1 MPDDTS
7 ISTDA
12 QQDNLKRR
20 TARSMKWNVIDRFGS
35 QILYAVT
42 GVVLARLLSQHDFG
56 LVGAVLVFQAFASLL
71 IDSGL
76 SSALIQ
82 RKAPSR
88 LDYSSVLWFNII
100 ASITLYALLFVA
112 APAIS
117 GWFHGGDQLTALAR
131 VMFLSLPL
139 NAAAIVQTNLY
150 TKQLNVRPV
159 AIANAIGLCAGAIIG
174 IWLAFAGYGAWAIV
188 WQTITVAAVKTLMLW
203 IMSKWRPLYRLS
215 WKALWSFAGVGAG
228 MMLTSLLNTI
238 FQNIYAFLIGNRVG
252 LVSLGYYSQAD
263 KWSKMM
269 TASLSQVLT
278 STFVPVL
285 SGVQDQA
292 ERFARLASKMDRV
305 TAYIL
310 FPVMVGLAVCA
321 TPIFHI
327 LFGAKWDASI
337 ILFQL
342 LLARGI
348 FTVLTGLYSNY
359 LLALGR
365 ARTIFY
371 LEVLRDTVALVAI
384 AITFPYMALST
395 SDNIVLGVEILL
407 WGQLAAAIVAWAA
420 SLFAVSRATA
430 VPIRRYLADIAP
442 YAAMAVVIGAGMLAI
457 GNALAFSPWLALP
470 TQVVFGA
477 ALYLG
482 ANRCLGST
490 VQNEAL
496 AYILPRC
503 KTSKQGSS
511 EDK

>member
-1 MPDDTS
+1 MPDSPEQNTGTAPQDT
-7 ISTDA
+7 
-12 QQDNLKRR
+12 LKRR

-42 GVVLARLLSQHDFG
+42 GVVLARLLTQHDFG

-82 RKAPSR
+82 RKAPTR

-100 ASITLYALLFVA
+100 AAAALYAVLFVC

-117 GWFHGGDQLTALAR
+117 SWFHGGDELTALAR

-150 TKQLNVRPV
+150 TKQLNVRPI
-159 AIANAIGLCAGAIIG
+159 AIANAVGLCAGAVIG

-188 WQTITVAAVKTLMLW
+188 WQTIAVASAKTLMLW
-203 IMSKWRPLYRLS
+203 TMSHWRPLYRLS
-215 WKALWSFAGVGAG
+215 WKSLRSFVGVGAG

-238 FQNIYAFLIGNRVG
+238 FLNIYAFLIGNRVG

-269 TASLSQVLT
+269 TASLGQVFT

-310 FPVMVGLAVCA
+310 FPIMIGLAVCA
-321 TPIFHI
+321 TQIFHI
-327 LFGAKWDASI
+327 LFGEKWDPSI

-348 FTVLTGLYSNY
+348 FTVLTGLYSNF

-371 LEVLRDTVALVAI
+371 MEVLRDAVALAAI
-384 AITFPYMALST
+384 AATFPYMSWSCA
-395 SDNIVLGVEILL
+395 DNIVLGVEILL
-407 WGQLAAAIVAWAA
+407 WGQLAASIVAWLA
-420 SLFAVSRATA
+420 SLIAVSRATA
-430 VPIRRYLADIAP
+430 VSVRRYLADIAP
-442 YAAMAVVIGAGMLAI
+442 YAAMSAAIGAAMFLLGMVPA
-457 GNALAFSPWLALP
+457 SPWLVLP
-470 TQVVFGA
+470 AQA
-477 ALYLG
+477 ALGAGLYLL
-482 ANRCLGST
+482 ANRFLGST
-490 VQNEAL
+490 VQREAL
-496 AYILPRC
+496 AYILPRR
-503 KTSKQGSS
+503 KAKA
-511 EDK
+511 

>member
-1 MPDDTS
+1 MTDDRQDDTGIDVIDS
-7 ISTDA
+7 GG
-12 QQDNLKRR
+12 DNLKRR

-35 QILYAVT
+35 QILYAIT

-82 RKAPSR
+82 RKAPTR
-88 LDYSSVLWFNII
+88 LEYSSVLWFNIFAAI
-100 ASITLYALLFVA
+100 ALYIILFVSA
-112 APAIS
+112 SVIS
-117 GWFHGGDQLTALAR
+117 SWFHGGDQLTALAR

-159 AIANAIGLCAGAIIG
+159 AIANAIGLCAGAVVG
-174 IWLAFAGYGAWAIV
+174 IWLAVAGYGAWAIV
-188 WQTITVAAVKTLMLW
+188 WQTIVVAAVKTLMLW
-203 IMSKWRPLYRLS
+203 VMSRWRPLYRMS
-215 WKALWSFAGVGAG
+215 WRALRSFAGVGAG

-238 FQNIYAFLIGNRVG
+238 FLNIYAFLIGNRVG

-285 SGVQDQA
+285 AGVQDQA

-310 FPVMVGLAVCA
+310 FPIMVGLAVCA

-348 FTVLTGLYSNY
+348 FVVLTGLYSNF

-371 LEVLRDTVALVAI
+371 MEVLRDVTALIAI
-384 AITFPYMALST
+384 AVTFPYMSLST
-395 SDNIVLGVEILL
+395 PENVVYGVEILL
-407 WGQLAAAIVAWAA
+407 WGQLVAAVVAWLAT
-420 SLFAVSRATA
+420 LVAVARATA
-430 VPIRRYLADIAP
+430 VPIRRYLVDIAP
-442 YAAMAVVIGAGMLAI
+442 YAAMTAVIGAVMLLV
-457 GNALAFSPWLALP
+457 GNALIATPWVALP
-470 TQVVFGA
+470 LQA
-477 ALYLG
+477 AIGIGCYYV
-482 ANRCLGST
+482 ANRLLGST
-490 VQNEAL
+490 VQREAL
-496 AYILPRC
+496 AYILPKR
-503 KTSKQGSS
+503 KK
-511 EDK
+511 